1 MKTLRKK
8 LWAKLLAAVLLFVFL
23 TAALAAAV
31 LTLVLARYGV
41 YSGGG
46 MDAYCESY
54 VSERADEITGRVLS
68 LEATDRG
75 IYLNDELAEEFDGQE
90 PSNFA
95 FTVSS
100 ATGTEIYT
108 YGSTDHLLYAKTWS
122 IERTSNSQH
131 LTRTTKYASEEALD
145 RAIAAMEA
153 NGNHI
158 VIYTWDPDT
167 KLATI
172 KYQRS
177 MVVDVLK
184 VTGGLDAAFPE
195 SDNVYYVYH
204 VLKFGTPLRV
214 ALPIFAAAGLLC
226 AITLA
231 IFLCSGAGRR
241 TGDDELHETFLD
253 RMPLGCYFLLTALL
267 ALIPRWLLRMAQS
280 HDTCHPVWAIA
291 ALILALLV
299 SVVLLLGLLLTL
311 CIRLKQRGWW
321 RNTLIYRVLRP
332 ACKRLWHGL
341 CALWRYLPLY
351 WKSGIVWMVL
361 CLIEGVAFAERIPL
375 LWIAEK
381 ILLTPAL
388 IACVIFLRRLQKGAE
403 RIGSGDLDYQI
414 DVSHMPHLMRRHGE
428 QLNHISDGLQHAV
441 EEQMRSE
448 RMKAELITNVSHD
461 IKTPLTSIVSYVD
474 LLKKDGLQSEK
485 APEYLEVLDRQS
497 ARLKKLTEDL
507 IDASKA
513 STGNVKVQLESAD
526 LNVVL
531 SQALGE
537 YESRLE
543 QAKLEPVVK
552 LTDAPAE
559 VWADGKLLWRVF
571 DNLLGNI
578 CKYALPNTR
587 VYFRTGVDGA
597 AAFAEFKNISAQ
609 ALDIAPEELMER
621 FVRGDASRSTEGS
634 GLGLSIAQS
643 LMELQGGE
651 LRLTVDGDLF
661 KATVKLQ
668 LDTSSEK

>member
-351 WKSGIVWMVL
+351 WKSGIVWLVL

-531 SQALGE
+531 SQALGD

>member
-8 LWAKLLAAVLLFVFL
+8 LWAKLLAAALLFVFL
-23 TAALAAAV
+23 TAALASAV

-41 YSGGG
+41 YSGAGT
-46 MDAYCESY
+46 DAYCESY
-54 VSERADEITGRVLS
+54 VSERADEITGRILS
-68 LEATDRG
+68 LETSDTG
-75 IYLNDELAEEFDGQE
+75 IYLKDELAGEFDGQE

-95 FTVSS
+95 FTVAS
-100 ATGTEIYT
+100 ATGTSIYS
-108 YGSTDHLLYAKTWS
+108 YGSTDDLTYEKSWS
-122 IERTSNSQH
+122 VERTRYGEEQTRITCYSSQ
-131 LTRTTKYASEEALD
+131 EAVDQALV
-145 RAIAAMEA
+145 AMEL
-153 NGNHI
+153 NGSRI
-158 VIYTWDPDT
+158 LSCSWDAGT
-167 KLATI
+167 KLAI
-172 KYQRS
+172 ISYQQGRIAE
-177 MVVDVLK
+177 VLK
-184 VTGGLDAAFPE
+184 LTGGIDASFPVQ
-195 SDNVYYVYH
+195 DNVFYVCRI
-204 VLKFGTPLRV
+204 LQFGTPLRIALPVLAGVGLLLSV
-214 ALPIFAAAGLLC
+214 ALLV
-226 AITLA
+226 
-231 IFLCSGAGRR
+231 FLGSGAGRR
-241 TGDDELHETFLD
+241 AGDDELHETFLD

-351 WKSGIVWMVL
+351 WKSGIVWLVL

-381 ILLTPAL
+381 VLLTPAL

-651 LRLTVDGDLF
+651 LRLAVDGDLF